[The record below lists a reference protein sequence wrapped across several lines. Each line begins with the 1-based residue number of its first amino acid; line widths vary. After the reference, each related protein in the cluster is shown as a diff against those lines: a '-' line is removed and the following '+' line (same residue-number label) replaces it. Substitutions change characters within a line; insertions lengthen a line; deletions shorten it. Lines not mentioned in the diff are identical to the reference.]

1 MKRLSFC
8 TLDLLAFLSW
18 LNWIY
23 MHGFVS
29 PFCSIGQQVYVD
41 FCLLVGLL
49 VLFFCSYYDILINGA
64 LYYILKS
71 YHVKHLTPFLLL
83 RLPSVIKVVFNVMKL
98 LLSVVLNLWLSLS
111 RINSLI
117 LLILSMKTGYLLV
130 LLSLISSIIC
140 ICKVIFIPVWLS
152 WCLWGNLLS
161 FLYFLLLHRILTY
174 WFDFCAIIEFVY
186 SNRPLISF

>member
-49 VLFFCSYYDILINGA
+49 VLFFCTHYDILIIGG
-64 LYYILKS
+64 LYDILKS

-83 RLPSVIKVVFNVMKL
+83 RLPSVIRVVFNVMKL
-98 LLSVVLNLWLSLS
+98 LLSVALNLWLSLS

-117 LLILSMKTGYLLV
+117 LLILSMKTCYFLV

-152 WCLWGNLLS
+152 WCLWGKLLS
-161 FLYFLLLHRILTY
+161 FLYFLLLRRILTY
-174 WFDFCAIIEFVY
+174 WFYFCAVTEFVY
-186 SNRPLISF
+186 SNRPLISS